1 MKIVITS
8 VFLLKVND
16 QVRYIAIDK
25 PLAAKKFKKD
35 LISNIKKDLKFPF
48 QFKKSF
54 YFDDEN
60 KRDYIFKG
68 YISVYEVDS
77 DNNIITVFGF
87 IKYMENL

>member
-8 VFLLKVND
+8 IFLVRVSE
-16 QVRYIAIDK
+16 QVRFIAIDK
-25 PLAAKKFKKD
+25 PTAAKKFKKD

-54 YFDDEN
+54 YFNDEN

-68 YISVYEVDS
+68 YASICEVDLEK
-77 DNNIITVFGF
+77 NIVTVFGF

>member
-8 VFLLKVND
+8 IFLVRVSE
-16 QVRYIAIDK
+16 QVRFIAIDK
-25 PLAAKKFKKD
+25 PTAAKKFKKD

-54 YFDDEN
+54 YFNDEN

-68 YISVYEVDS
+68 YASIYEVDLEK
-77 DNNIITVFGF
+77 NIVTVFGF